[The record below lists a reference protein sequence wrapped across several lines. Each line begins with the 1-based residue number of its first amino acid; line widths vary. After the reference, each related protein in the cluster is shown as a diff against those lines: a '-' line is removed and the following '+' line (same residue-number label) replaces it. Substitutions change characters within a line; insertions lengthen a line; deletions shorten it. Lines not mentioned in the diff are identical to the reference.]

1 MNIPLLDLKI
11 QYQSIKSEIKQALD
25 KVLESQHFILNG
37 HVETLEK
44 KIAHYCGCDYAIG
57 VSSGSDALLVSLM
70 AIDIQPGDEVITVPY
85 TFFAT
90 VGSIV
95 RLGAKPV
102 FVDIELDTFNIDVNQ
117 IEEKITPRT
126 KAVIPV
132 HLFGQCCEMQAIIDI
147 ARKYNL
153 KIIEDAAQ
161 AIGAEYKQ
169 KKTGSLGDIGCFSFF
184 PSKNLGGY
192 GDGGMVVTKVK
203 PIYEKI
209 KMLRV
214 HGASSK
220 YYHKL
225 IGGNFRL
232 DELQAAILLVKFKY
246 LDAWNK
252 KRAECA
258 QRYYQLFSETG
269 LLDFIIPPKIKQS
282 NHVFHQYVVRV
293 QKRDQLLKYLKTQ
306 GIGCAIYYPL
316 PLHLQESLSSL
327 GYKRGDFPQTERAS
341 KETLALPMYPELTIK
356 QQEYI
361 VKKIRDFYNQV

>member
-25 KVLESQHFILNG
+25 KVLESQHFILNE

-117 IEEKITPRT
+117 IEEKITP
-126 KAVIPV
+126 
-132 HLFGQCCEMQAIIDI
+132 MQAIIDI

-192 GDGGMVVTKVK
+192 GDGGMIVTKVK

-214 HGASSK
+214 HG
-220 YYHKL
+220 
-225 IGGNFRL
+225 IIIN
-232 DELQAAILLVKFKY
+232 LLEVI
-246 LDAWNK
+246 
-252 KRAECA
+252 
-258 QRYYQLFSETG
+258 S
-269 LLDFIIPPKIKQS
+269 
-282 NHVFHQYVVRV
+282 V
-293 QKRDQLLKYLKTQ
+293 
-306 GIGCAIYYPL
+306 
-316 PLHLQESLSSL
+316 
-327 GYKRGDFPQTERAS
+327 
-341 KETLALPMYPELTIK
+341 
-356 QQEYI
+356 
-361 VKKIRDFYNQV
+361 

>member
-25 KVLESQHFILNG
+25 KVLESQHFILNE
-37 HVETLEK
+37 HVDTLEK
-44 KIAHYCGCDYAIG
+44 KIAHYCDCDYAIG

-70 AIDIQPGDEVITVPY
+70 AIGIQPGDEVITVPY

-90 VGSIV
+90 AGSIA

-102 FVDIELDTFNIDVNQ
+102 FVDIELETFNIDTNQ
-117 IEEKITPRT
+117 IEEKITSRT
-126 KAVIPV
+126 KAIIPV

-161 AIGAEYKQ
+161 AIGAEYKH

-192 GDGGMVVTKVK
+192 GEGGMVVTKVK

-220 YYHKL
+220 YYHRFV
-225 IGGNFRL
+225 GGNFRL

-246 LDAWNK
+246 LDIWNK
-252 KRAECA
+252 KRQQCA
-258 QRYYQLFSETG
+258 KRYYQLFSEAR
-269 LLDFIIPPKIKQS
+269 LLDFVVPSKIKQS
-282 NHVFHQYVVRV
+282 NHVFHQYVIRA
-293 QKRDQLLKYLKTQ
+293 QKRDQLLKYLKAQ
-306 GIGCAIYYPL
+306 DIGCATYYPL
-316 PLHLQESLSSL
+316 PLHLQECFAFL
-327 GYKRGDFPQTERAS
+327 GYKRGDFPQAEQAS

-361 VKKIRDFYNQV
+361 VRKIREFYDQI